1 MCIVSYIAS
10 WKLLSFNVFCFLK
23 IIRFDY
29 VHNPRSTLATH
40 RSICAPNG
48 ISVQACRTCARQ
60 PHAYF
65 SQSTLCAPAS
75 HKGCSAQKNTCVPTF
90 HKMHLRTRL
99 FMHVKYTYVLT
110 FYGVNLRTCFPQ
122 STLVVPL
129 LLLLLCHVLLIHMV
143 LETKYNIIKH
153 SIGNSVHKV
162 HL

>member
-1 MCIVSYIAS
+1 MCIVSYIVS

-23 IIRFDY
+23 IIPFDY
-29 VHNPRSTLATH
+29 VHNPCSTLATH

-90 HKMHLRTRL
+90 HKMHLRATVHAREVHLRAHLSWSRSRL
-99 FMHVKYTYVLT
+99 AHLLSTKHTCCAIVIIIVVPCTIDT
-110 FYGVNLRTCFPQ
+110 YGVRNQIR
-122 STLVVPL
+122 
-129 LLLLLCHVLLIHMV
+129 
-143 LETKYNIIKH
+143 YNQT
-153 SIGNSVHKV
+153 
-162 HL
+162 